1 MNLYNVVK
9 VLANNGVHFPVT
21 RVYGDVEIRPAS
33 KDFSNEKESIE
44 ESFKLNK
51 ISVEVS
57 LNSRISCIVRAES
70 NKKAIQLADGKFEE
84 ILDLK
89 SREFVNSRL
98 ETTPCGYIKDLESG
112 VLQPI
117 KDDTLSPSDA
127 FLRRIHSFQQIDI
140 TQLFLMWDGEL
151 VERYKKSL
159 HWSRNASKES
169 NIQIKIMF
177 MWFALEALL
186 KESEN
191 DKIAPYVR
199 WFLGFPNGHG
209 AQFVSKIKIESL
221 ESHDCYEKWKRKL
234 TDSLEKIREFRNDSV
249 HSGFR
254 RYDFSEEE
262 LALYEKIMIFGTSRC
277 QNAVFTGLIN
287 GLRTVSD
294 FKEYVG
300 LIFDSYT
307 NIENDIHGNILF
319 SLEKNY

>member
-1 MNLYNVVK
+1 MIAYNVVK
-9 VLANNGVHFPVT
+9 VLANNGVHFPVAS
-21 RVYGDVEIRPAS
+21 VYGDVEIRPAN
-33 KDFSNEKESIE
+33 KDFINEKKSIE
-44 ESFKLNK
+44 ESFELNK

-57 LNSRISCIVRAES
+57 INSRISCIVITE
-70 NKKAIQLADGKFEE
+70 NDQKAIQLADEKFEE
-84 ILDLK
+84 VLDLR
-89 SREFVNSRL
+89 SREFAISRL

-112 VLQPI
+112 TLKPI
-117 KDDTLSPSDA
+117 KDEKFSPSGA
-127 FLRRIHSFQQIDI
+127 FLRRLHSFQQIDR
-140 TQLFLMWDGEL
+140 TQLFLMWEGEL
-151 VERYKKSL
+151 AERYRKSL

-191 DKIAPYVR
+191 DKVAPYIR

-209 AQFVSKIKIESL
+209 AQYISKQKIEALKSN
-221 ESHDCYEKWKRKL
+221 EHYEKWKRKL
-234 TDSLEKIREFRNDSV
+234 IDALEKIREFRNDSV

-262 LALYEKIMIFGTSRC
+262 LALYEKIMIFGSSRC
-277 QNAVFTGLIN
+277 QEAVFSALSN
-287 GLRTVSD
+287 GLRTVSE

-307 NIENDIHGNILF
+307 NIENDIHGNVLF
-319 SLEKNY
+319 SLENKY

>member
-1 MNLYNVVK
+1 MNLYSVVK
-9 VLANNGVHFPVT
+9 VLANNGVHFPVAT
-21 RVYGDVEIRPAS
+21 VYGDVEIRPAS
-33 KDFSNEKESIE
+33 KDFTNEKECIE

-57 LNSRISCIVRAES
+57 LNSRISCIIRAES
-70 NKKAIQLADGKFEE
+70 NKEAIQLADEKFEE

-89 SREFVNSRL
+89 SREFVISRL

-112 VLQPI
+112 ILQPI
-117 KDDTLSPSDA
+117 KDETFSPSGA
-127 FLRRIHSFQQIDI
+127 FLRRIHSFQQIDR

-186 KESEN
+186 KESDN

-199 WFLGFPNGHG
+199 WFLGFPNGYG
-209 AQFVSKIKIESL
+209 AQFVSRKKIESL
-221 ESHDCYEKWKRKL
+221 ESHECYEKWKRKL
-234 TDSLEKIREFRNDSV
+234 IDALEKIREFRNDSV

-277 QNAVFTGLIN
+277 QDAVFTGLSN

-300 LIFDSYT
+300 FIFDSYT